1 MALLTW
7 MINAAW
13 QRHKSQ
19 GYDVLLQTLVM
30 VALMVMGHFGGML
43 GYDPVSFVWISLFV
57 THLMGMGFRV
67 GQADTLPTMLLI
79 HNIPL
84 IAWVW
89 VQIVVLGIPRGIIMT
104 ALAMV
109 VLAVY
114 GPVSWMLT
122 GVVFLGLVPLML
134 YRLLVDTLMGAGGLS
149 FVWLCPLLTPVL
161 IFGLDTLQ
169 QAAGGTL
176 SLTGGAV
183 YGLMSLLF
191 CVAVLPWIVAWMIK
205 ERLTS

>member
-1 MALLTW
+1 
-7 MINAAW
+7 
-13 QRHKSQ
+13 
-19 GYDVLLQTLVM
+19 
-30 VALMVMGHFGGML
+30 
-43 GYDPVSFVWISLFV
+43 
-57 THLMGMGFRV
+57 
-67 GQADTLPTMLLI
+67 
-79 HNIPL
+79 
-84 IAWVW
+84 
-89 VQIVVLGIPRGIIMT
+89 
-104 ALAMV
+104 
-109 VLAVY
+109 
-114 GPVSWMLT
+114 
-122 GVVFLGLVPLML
+122 
-134 YRLLVDTLMGAGGLS
+134 MGAGGLS